1 MQCGHDY
8 AGIDLPL
15 GLSKETEMAVKPFK
29 LALAGFSAVG
39 LAALAACGEAPSDS
53 NGGDNADAS
62 FLACMVTDSGGVD
75 DKSFNESSWQG
86 MEDAKKENSDIEVK
100 FKESSSETDYDPNL
114 QASVDD
120 DCNFIVGVGGLMT
133 ENVNTAATANPDIP
147 FATVDGFSE
156 VANVYSIQFDTAQS
170 AYLAGYV
177 AAAQTKTGTVATWGG
192 MQIPPVTIFMDGFAE
207 GIAKHNEDKGTDVKL
222 LGWDEAAQTGT
233 FLNSFEDTAA
243 GKSTTDTFITQGADI
258 IFPVAGPAGLGALT
272 AAAENDDVNAI
283 WVDTD
288 GFESTEY
295 GAEIIT
301 SAEKGLANAVKD
313 SVLAA
318 YDAANGGEAI
328 TGSYVGTLAN
338 DGVSIA
344 PFHDFDSAVSADT
357 KAELEALTQQ
367 IIDGTIVVN
376 SPASPK
382 AQ

>member
-1 MQCGHDY
+1 
-8 AGIDLPL
+8 
-15 GLSKETEMAVKPFK
+15 MAVKPFK
-29 LALAGFSAVG
+29 LALAGLSAVG
-39 LAALAACGEAPSDS
+39 LAALAACGEAPSE
-53 NGGDNADAS
+53 NGGDDNADAS

-75 DKSFNESSWQG
+75 DKSFNESSWAG
-86 MEDAKKENSDIEVK
+86 MEAAAEENSDIKVD

-120 DCNFIVGVGGLMT
+120 GCNFIIGVGGLMT

-156 VANVYSIQFDTAQS
+156 VENVYSIQFDTAQS
-170 AYLAGYV
+170 AFLAGYV
-177 AAAQTKTGTVATWGG
+177 AASQTKTGTVATWGG
-192 MQIPPVTIFMDGFAE
+192 MKIPPVTIFMDGFAE
-207 GIAKHNEDKGTDVKL
+207 GIEKHNADKGTDVKL
-222 LGWDEAAQTGT
+222 LGWNAETQEGT

-243 GKSTTDTFITQGADI
+243 GKSTTDTFITQNADI

-272 AAAENDDVNAI
+272 AAAENDAVNAI

-288 GFESTEY
+288 GYESTEY
-295 GAEIIT
+295 GAELIT

-328 TGSYVGTLAN
+328 SGSYVGTLAN
-338 DGVSIA
+338 DGVSLA

-367 IIDGTIVVN
+367 IIDGTLVVE
-376 SPASPK
+376 SPASPA